1 MDHIIK
7 CVPADNNWS
16 YKESEDR
23 SNTFK
28 IKEDPQQ
35 KDKERLFELKLNT
48 EENTQN
54 KKNRVERAE
63 WKRI

>member
-16 YKESEDR
+16 YKESEGS

-28 IKEDPQQ
+28 IKEDPEQ
-35 KDKERLFELKLNT
+35 KDKERLFKLTLNT
-48 EENTQN
+48 EENTQS
-54 KKNRVERAE
+54 KKNRAE
-63 WKRI
+63 KAE